1 MNDLQELRDHLFG
14 AMRMVKS
21 GEMDVNKAKTI
32 SDLGR
37 TLVSTA
43 KLELQYMEQV
53 DQRYDSGFVKIDGPA
68 KENGKV
74 RRIGRSA

>member
-1 MNDLQELRDHLFG
+1 MNNDMDELRAHLFG

-21 GEMDVNKAKTI
+21 GEMDISQARTI

-37 TLVSTA
+37 TLIGTA
-43 KLELQYMEQV
+43 KIELQYMEKL
-53 DQRYDSGFVKIDGPA
+53 DYRYDSGFVKLDKPTD
-68 KENGKV
+68 KV